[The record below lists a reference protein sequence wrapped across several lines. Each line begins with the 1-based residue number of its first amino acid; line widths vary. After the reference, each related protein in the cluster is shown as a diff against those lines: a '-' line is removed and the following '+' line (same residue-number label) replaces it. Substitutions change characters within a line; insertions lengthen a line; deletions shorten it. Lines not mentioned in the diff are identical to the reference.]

1 MGEEDTEILFLS
13 FQAET
18 AKITMNRAIKSTE
31 NVGVKKLDCLRLQRF
46 FNKISQNWA
55 NNAS

>member
-18 AKITMNRAIKSTE
+18 AKITMNRAIKSAE
-31 NVGVKKLDCLRLQRF
+31 NVGVK
-46 FNKISQNWA
+46 NWIVFDYRVF
-55 NNAS
+55 SIK